1 MITLLVSVLVC
12 LGDPKANLEATAAAY
27 DLAVSKADV
36 AVLDTIL
43 APEVVFTTASGRVMD
58 KKAVLAMLGSP
69 DTRYES
75 VMSDQVVRTVS
86 GDTAIE
92 TGRARIKGVRS
103 GKPVNEI
110 QRYTDVW
117 ILRKGRWLLLAEHTS
132 LLP

>member
-1 MITLLVSVLVC
+1 MITLLACMLVC

-36 AVLDTIL
+36 AALETIL

-69 DTRYES
+69 DTRYDS

-92 TGRARIKGVRS
+92 TGRARIKGTRR
-103 GKPVNEI
+103 GQPVNEI

-117 ILRKGRWLLLAEHTS
+117 IFRKGRWLLLAEHTS

>member
-1 MITLLVSVLVC
+1 MITLLACMLIC

-36 AVLDTIL
+36 AALETIL

-92 TGRARIKGVRS
+92 TGRARIKGMRR
-103 GKPVNEI
+103 GQPVNEI

-117 ILRKGRWLLLAEHTS
+117 IFRKGRWLLLAEHTS

>member
-1 MITLLVSVLVC
+1 MIALLLSVLVC
-12 LGDPKANLEATAAAY
+12 FGDPQAELKAATAAY
-27 DLAVSKADV
+27 DRAVSRGDIAM
-36 AVLDTIL
+36 LDTIL

-75 VMSDQVVRTVS
+75 VLSDQVARTVS
-86 GDTAIE
+86 GDTAVE
-92 TGRARIKGVRS
+92 TGRVRIKGIRR
-103 GKPVNEI
+103 GLPVNEV

-117 ILRKGRWLLLAEHTS
+117 VHRKGQWLLLAEHTS

>member
-36 AVLDTIL
+36 AALETIL
-43 APEVVFTTASGRVMD
+43 APEVVFATASGRVMD

-75 VMSDQVVRTVS
+75 VTSDQVVRTVS

-92 TGRARIKGVRS
+92 TGRARIKGMRR

>member
-1 MITLLVSVLVC
+1 MLVC

-36 AVLDTIL
+36 AALETIL

-69 DTRYES
+69 DTRYDS

-86 GDTAIE
+86 GDKAIE
-92 TGRARIKGVRS
+92 TGRARIKGTRR
-103 GKPVNEI
+103 GQPVNEI

-117 ILRKGRWLLLAEHTS
+117 IFRKGRWLLLAEHTS